1 MKRDDAIATL
11 RRLLPT
17 IRRDFGV
24 RRIALFGSTARDE
37 ARDDSDLD
45 ILVDFEGHLAFLSYM
60 GLRAF
65 LADTLGR
72 RVDLVTPD
80 ALKPRMLPTVERD
93 AVDVG
98 QGRNATGGS
107 TRMTSWRPA
116 PRFVT
121 SSRG

>member
-1 MKRDDAIATL
+1 MDDREGTPYTPDMKRDDAIATL

-45 ILVDFEGHLAFLSYM
+45 ILVDFEGHPTFLSYM

-72 RVDLVTPD
+72 KIDLVTSD
-80 ALKPRMLPTVERD
+80 ALKPRMRPTVERE

-98 QGRNATGGS
+98 
-107 TRMTSWRPA
+107 
-116 PRFVT
+116 
-121 SSRG
+121 